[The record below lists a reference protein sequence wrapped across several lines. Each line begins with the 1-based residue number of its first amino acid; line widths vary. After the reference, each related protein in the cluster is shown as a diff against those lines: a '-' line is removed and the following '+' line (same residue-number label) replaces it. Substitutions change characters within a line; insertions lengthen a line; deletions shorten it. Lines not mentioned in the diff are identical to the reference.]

1 MATEPVRQRSN
12 IWERLKTGFF
22 RQSFVM
28 RLLLLY
34 MLAASAFFLVLSWCV
49 GGWWSGLFT
58 DLAVTC
64 LGVLLTVFLVE
75 RLQREDEAKRW
86 SKVRLFALHEMKSA
100 VTSSM
105 RVIVAYEPDLDR
117 LESTN
122 ATWGRIRADPLG
134 IQKHYY
140 DNPMWR
146 TNVISVAENE
156 IEPMP
161 YDYGQRI
168 GGDMPR
174 VVSILGRSRERLQE
188 VVSMYGNQLTPAQ
201 LEQIWSFQRLCSESK
216 DTESAFA
223 RGNDQATD
231 LLPLFLAALLRLGVC
246 IIEETET
253 CEVASVS
260 IVPLPNP
267 SGLTE

>member
-1 MATEPVRQRSN
+1 MATEPERQRSG
-12 IWERLKTGFF
+12 ICDRLKTGFF
-22 RQSFVM
+22 RQSFLM

-49 GGWWSGLFT
+49 GGWWEGLFT

-75 RLQREDEAKRW
+75 RLQRADEAKRW

-117 LESTN
+117 IEST
-122 ATWGRIRADPLG
+122 AVPWGYVRSDPLG
-134 IQKHYY
+134 IQKYYY
-140 DNPMWR
+140 DNPIWR
-146 TNVISVAENE
+146 KNVLEVAKTE
-156 IEPMP
+156 IEPTP
-161 YDYGQRI
+161 YEYGQRI

-174 VVSILGRSRERLQE
+174 VVAILDRSRERLQE
-188 VVSMYGNQLTPAQ
+188 VVSMFGDRLSPAQ
-201 LEQIWSFQRLCSESK
+201 LELVWSFQRLCGESK
-216 DTESAFA
+216 ETESYFVA
-223 RGNDQATD
+223 GNDQATD
-231 LLPLFLAALLRLGVC
+231 VLPLFLAALLRLGVC

-253 CEVASVS
+253 CDAVSVS
-260 IVPLPNP
+260 IVPIDGQTP
-267 SGLTE
+267 